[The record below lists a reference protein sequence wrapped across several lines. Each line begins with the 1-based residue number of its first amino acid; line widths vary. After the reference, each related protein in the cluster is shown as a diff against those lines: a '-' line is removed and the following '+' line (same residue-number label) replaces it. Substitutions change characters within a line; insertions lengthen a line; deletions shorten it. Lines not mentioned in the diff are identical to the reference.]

1 MIGATGGGTI
11 RWVVLPFVATIA
23 LVG

>member
-11 RWVVLPFVATIA
+11 RWVVPPFVAPIA